1 MPTAS
6 CIWKSFQTS
15 GKKHL
20 ILTGDRGSGKTTL
33 LSALFP
39 CPMPG
44 LTSWAVPKQGVYLK
58 DNFSSKAVQ
67 IGRFNPDSTGAE
79 NRMLP
84 VLDAFS
90 QTGVSFLRACAD
102 VSSDWITI
110 DEIGYLESTCPEYQN
125 ALSELMA
132 CKHLLMVVR
141 KQKLPFLDSLLA
153 QQDVFVLDLDQ
164 PYGSA
169 GCILM
174 ASGQGRRFGE
184 NKLLTDLAGKPLI
197 QWALDASAGLFAHRL
212 VVTVHKEI
220 EQLCLSQDIPVL
232 LHPFPDRNDMIRLGM
247 GEISSFIDRCAF
259 LPSDQPMIL
268 PETIASLLL
277 CAKNLPDFIWRPC
290 SSDTVGSPVIFPSC
304 FFEELKNLPP
314 KKGGNVIVSR
324 YPNLVR
330 TLPVS
335 YSEELKDIDTKEELL
350 AVSQYLEQQSSNRRW
365 RFDDCGAFAP

>member
-6 CIWKSFQTS
+6 CIWISFQTS

-58 DNFSSKAVQ
+58 DNFSSKTVQ
-67 IGRFNPDSTGAE
+67 IGRFNPDSTGTE

-90 QTGVSFLRACAD
+90 QTGVSFLHACAD

-132 CKHLLMVVR
+132 YKHLLMVVR

-153 QQDVFVLDLDQ
+153 RQDVFVLDLDQ
-164 PYGSA
+164 PYGNA

-197 QWALDASAGLFAHRL
+197 QWHS
-212 VVTVHKEI
+212 
-220 EQLCLSQDIPVL
+220 
-232 LHPFPDRNDMIRLGM
+232 M
-247 GEISSFIDRCAF
+247 
-259 LPSDQPMIL
+259 
-268 PETIASLLL
+268 
-277 CAKNLPDFIWRPC
+277 
-290 SSDTVGSPVIFPSC
+290 
-304 FFEELKNLPP
+304 LPP
-314 KKGGNVIVSR
+314 VC
-324 YPNLVR
+324 LH
-330 TLPVS
+330 TAWL
-335 YSEELKDIDTKEELL
+335 
-350 AVSQYLEQQSSNRRW
+350 
-365 RFDDCGAFAP
+365 

>member
-58 DNFSSKAVQ
+58 DNFSSKTVQ

-141 KQKLPFLDSLLA
+141 KQKLPF
-153 QQDVFVLDLDQ
+153 Q
-164 PYGSA
+164 
-169 GCILM
+169 
-174 ASGQGRRFGE
+174 
-184 NKLLTDLAGKPLI
+184 
-197 QWALDASAGLFAHRL
+197 
-212 VVTVHKEI
+212 
-220 EQLCLSQDIPVL
+220 
-232 LHPFPDRNDMIRLGM
+232 
-247 GEISSFIDRCAF
+247 
-259 LPSDQPMIL
+259 
-268 PETIASLLL
+268 
-277 CAKNLPDFIWRPC
+277 
-290 SSDTVGSPVIFPSC
+290 
-304 FFEELKNLPP
+304 
-314 KKGGNVIVSR
+314 
-324 YPNLVR
+324 
-330 TLPVS
+330 
-335 YSEELKDIDTKEELL
+335 
-350 AVSQYLEQQSSNRRW
+350 
-365 RFDDCGAFAP
+365 

>member
-1 MPTAS
+1 
-6 CIWKSFQTS
+6 
-15 GKKHL
+15 
-20 ILTGDRGSGKTTL
+20 
-33 LSALFP
+33 
-39 CPMPG
+39 
-44 LTSWAVPKQGVYLK
+44 
-58 DNFSSKAVQ
+58 
-67 IGRFNPDSTGAE
+67 
-79 NRMLP
+79 
-84 VLDAFS
+84 
-90 QTGVSFLRACAD
+90 
-102 VSSDWITI
+102 
-110 DEIGYLESTCPEYQN
+110 
-125 ALSELMA
+125 MA

-350 AVSQYLEQQSSNRRW
+350 AVSRYFEKPFHL
-365 RFDDCGAFAP
+365 CC

>member
-58 DNFSSKAVQ
+58 DNFSSKTVQ

-141 KQKLPFLDSLLA
+141 KQKLPFLESLLA
-153 QQDVFVLDLDQ
+153 RQDVFVLDLDQ
-164 PYGSA
+164 PYGNA

-197 QWALDASAGLFAHRL
+197 QWALDASA
-212 VVTVHKEI
+212 
-220 EQLCLSQDIPVL
+220 LSLSGYP
-232 LHPFPDRNDMIRLGM
+232 G
-247 GEISSFIDRCAF
+247 SS
-259 LPSDQPMIL
+259 
-268 PETIASLLL
+268 AS
-277 CAKNLPDFIWRPC
+277 FSRP
-290 SSDTVGSPVIFPSC
+290 
-304 FFEELKNLPP
+304 K
-314 KKGGNVIVSR
+314 
-324 YPNLVR
+324 
-330 TLPVS
+330 
-335 YSEELKDIDTKEELL
+335 
-350 AVSQYLEQQSSNRRW
+350 
-365 RFDDCGAFAP
+365 